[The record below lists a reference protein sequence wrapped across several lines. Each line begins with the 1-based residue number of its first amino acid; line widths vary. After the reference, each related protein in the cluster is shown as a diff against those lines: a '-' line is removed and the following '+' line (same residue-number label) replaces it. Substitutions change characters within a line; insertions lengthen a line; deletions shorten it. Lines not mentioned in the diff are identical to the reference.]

1 VQFRGF
7 APGLS
12 IPVVT
17 ANIEYEMNQALEILF
32 SARRKLG
39 QDASAQV
46 QLKYLRGRRNLE
58 NKGQGADH
66 RADPCD
72 KANPNAAHGLEM
84 AGKNCNKKEIVIPTE
99 EEIAED
105 VLTADNADTAT
116 ETFVSVLDVIFT
128 NDSYETT
135 VLEGGTSETF
145 EENLVTVTNS
155 VGEIENAVASNDNI
169 GEDDKAKAQACLDK
183 VKELLELLAG
193 VVEGPQV

>member
-1 VQFRGF
+1 MTL
-7 APGLS
+7 LS
-12 IPVVT
+12 ITFCVSLYVT
-17 ANIEYEMNQALEILF
+17 CIYTSSSLTDTVYNYDYTIT
-32 SARRKLG
+32 
-39 QDASAQV
+39 V
-46 QLKYLRGRRNLE
+46 
-58 NKGQGADH
+58 
-66 RADPCD
+66 
-72 KANPNAAHGLEM
+72 
-84 AGKNCNKKEIVIPTE
+84 
-99 EEIAED
+99 AED